1 MWPVVRV
8 GVAGLGFASTLTIP
22 ALASHPW
29 IKITAAAD
37 PRAEAR
43 ERFARE
49 FDAKAFAS
57 VEDLCRRPDVDV
69 VYVSTPNALHAECAI
84 LAAEHGKHVL
94 VEKPLALTLE
104 QADAMVAAAQRCGVY
119 LLYGHTHSYDPP
131 IRKLREIVRAGEL
144 GRLTMMQTW
153 NYTDLLYRPRAAW
166 ELDTATG
173 GGVVYV
179 QAPHQVDMLRW
190 IGGGLVRSVRG
201 MTGIWDAERPTE
213 GSYTAYLEF
222 VDGTPATMV
231 YNAYAHFDTA
241 ELHYW
246 LGERGLP
253 RPPETHARTL
263 AEYRARQATGGRE
276 AADRDARR
284 YGGAPAPAAPAP
296 PAAAPTRH
304 QYFFGLLLVSCER
317 SDLRQSPDGLYLYG
331 AEGRQEIPVPLD
343 QTGNERMVEE
353 LYQAVANGRPPTHDG
368 RWGRATLEVCLA
380 ILQSARERREVFL
393 TRQVPTRD

>member
-1 MWPVVRV
+1 MLRV
-8 GVAGLGFASTLTIP
+8 GVAGLGFASTLSLP
-22 ALASHPW
+22 ALASHPG
-29 IKITAAAD
+29 IRVTAAAD
-37 PRAEAR
+37 LRAEAR
-43 ERFARE
+43 ERFAGE
-49 FDAKAFAS
+49 FGAETFAS
-57 VEDLCRRPDVDV
+57 VEDLCRSPSVDA
-69 VYVSTPNALHAECAI
+69 VYVSMPNALHAEAAI

-94 VEKPLALTLE
+94 VEKPMALTLD
-104 QADAMVAAAQRCGVY
+104 QCSAMIAAAERNGVY
-119 LLYGHTHSYDPP
+119 LVYGHTHSYNPP
-131 IRKLREIVRAGEL
+131 IRKLREIVRGGEL

-173 GGVVYV
+173 GGVVYI
-179 QAPHQVDMLRW
+179 QASHQIDMLRW

-201 MTGIWDAERPTE
+201 MTGVWDPERPTE

-231 YNAYAHFDTA
+231 YSAYAHFDTA

-246 LGERGLP
+246 IGERGLP

-263 AEYRARQATGGRE
+263 AEYRGRHAERAGGRE

-284 YGGAPAPAAPAP
+284 YGGATGAPPPAQPAAP
-296 PAAAPTRH
+296 PTRH
-304 QYFFGLLLVSCER
+304 QYFFGLLLVSCQQG
-317 SDLRQSPDGLYLYG
+317 DLRQSPDGLYLYG
-331 AEGRQEIPVPLD
+331 AEGKQEIPVPLD

-353 LYQAVANGRPPTHDG
+353 FYQAVVNDRPPTHDG
-368 RWGRATLEVCLA
+368 RWGRATMEVALA

-393 TRQVPTRD
+393 AHQVPTRD